1 MDFKVTDLVKNVVLA
16 GIGAAAVTTEKAKD
30 VADELVKKG
39 SLTVEQ
45 GKVLNEELKHN
56 IKETLDN
63 KKKKD
68 ASVEEL
74 LSAMTPDQIDAL
86 KELLNKKRIHR
97 MSEREDRSR
106 LSEIMQILRRYR
118 ITKGIT
124 PVKVREI
131 LEELGPTYVK
141 LGQILSIRT
150 DLISSEYCKELQK
163 LRSQV
168 SPMPYDEVRAV
179 LYEAYKKDPEDVF
192 ASIVKTPIGSASI
205 AQVHE
210 AFLKSGEHVVLK
222 VQRRGI
228 YGTMERDVAM
238 MQRMLRFVPP
248 ALKGLVDLERVI
260 SEFWSAAKEEM
271 DFLREAANME
281 TFSKNNENVV
291 FVASPKLYSELTT
304 AQVLVMEYIDGYSV
318 SDTHTLEQEGYDLVE
333 IGEKLA
339 DNYVRQIMQ
348 DGFFHADPHPGNL
361 RIRGGKIVWLDM
373 GMMGRLTPRDKSL
386 IAKAVKAI
394 ARGNNSELV
403 DVILALGIFHGKPN
417 RIRLYTDIEVLM
429 TRYGTLDIGSI
440 DIAALLTE
448 LIEIMSANELAMPAQ
463 LTLLAR
469 GMTTIEGVIADLSPQ
484 VNIVEVASGR
494 ISASF
499 WENVNW
505 KEELKNEGS
514 QLYRSINRA
523 MDIPVLMADL
533 LQSYRN
539 NETRIKLDLHATEDL
554 SQMLEKLVSKMV
566 MGLVIAALLL
576 ASSILCTTQMQPHL
590 FGIPALGFLG
600 YIMALGLAGYLVW
613 EHFKNKNK

>member
-1 MDFKVTDLVKNVVLA
+1 
-16 GIGAAAVTTEKAKD
+16 
-30 VADELVKKG
+30 
-39 SLTVEQ
+39 
-45 GKVLNEELKHN
+45 
-56 IKETLDN
+56 
-63 KKKKD
+63 
-68 ASVEEL
+68 
-74 LSAMTPDQIDAL
+74 
-86 KELLNKKRIHR
+86 

-271 DFLREAANME
+271 DFLLEAANMK

-386 IAKAVKAI
+386 IAKVVKAI

-417 RIRLYTDIEVLM
+417 RIRLYTDIEGLM

>member
-1 MDFKVTDLVKNVVLA
+1 
-16 GIGAAAVTTEKAKD
+16 
-30 VADELVKKG
+30 
-39 SLTVEQ
+39 
-45 GKVLNEELKHN
+45 
-56 IKETLDN
+56 
-63 KKKKD
+63 
-68 ASVEEL
+68 
-74 LSAMTPDQIDAL
+74 
-86 KELLNKKRIHR
+86 

-106 LSEIMQILRRYR
+106 LSEIMQVLRRYR

-179 LYEAYKKDPEDVF
+179 LCEAYKKDPEDVF

-248 ALKGLVDLERVI
+248 ALKGFVDLERVI

-291 FVASPKLYSELTT
+291 FVASPKLYRELTT

-373 GMMGRLTPRDKSL
+373 GMMGRLTLRDKSL

-417 RIRLYTDIEVLM
+417 RIRLYTDIEGLM
-429 TRYGTLDIGSI
+429 TRYGTMDIGSI

-523 MDIPVLMADL
+523 MDIPVIMADL

>member
-1 MDFKVTDLVKNVVLA
+1 
-16 GIGAAAVTTEKAKD
+16 
-30 VADELVKKG
+30 
-39 SLTVEQ
+39 
-45 GKVLNEELKHN
+45 
-56 IKETLDN
+56 
-63 KKKKD
+63 
-68 ASVEEL
+68 
-74 LSAMTPDQIDAL
+74 
-86 KELLNKKRIHR
+86 

-106 LSEIMQILRRYR
+106 LSEIMQVLRRYR

-179 LYEAYKKDPEDVF
+179 LCEAYKKDPEDVF

-271 DFLREAANME
+271 DFLLEAANME

-417 RIRLYTDIEVLM
+417 RIRLYTDIEGLM
-429 TRYGTLDIGSI
+429 TRYGTMDIGSI

-523 MDIPVLMADL
+523 MDIPVIMADL

-566 MGLVIAALLL
+566 MGLV
-576 ASSILCTTQMQPHL
+576 
-590 FGIPALGFLG
+590 
-600 YIMALGLAGYLVW
+600 
-613 EHFKNKNK
+613 

>member
-1 MDFKVTDLVKNVVLA
+1 
-16 GIGAAAVTTEKAKD
+16 
-30 VADELVKKG
+30 
-39 SLTVEQ
+39 
-45 GKVLNEELKHN
+45 
-56 IKETLDN
+56 
-63 KKKKD
+63 
-68 ASVEEL
+68 
-74 LSAMTPDQIDAL
+74 
-86 KELLNKKRIHR
+86 

-271 DFLREAANME
+271 DFLLEAANME

-386 IAKAVKAI
+386 IAKAVEAI

-417 RIRLYTDIEVLM
+417 RIRLYTDIEGLM
-429 TRYGTLDIGSI
+429 TRYGTMDIGSI

-523 MDIPVLMADL
+523 MDIPVIMADL

>member
-1 MDFKVTDLVKNVVLA
+1 
-16 GIGAAAVTTEKAKD
+16 
-30 VADELVKKG
+30 
-39 SLTVEQ
+39 
-45 GKVLNEELKHN
+45 
-56 IKETLDN
+56 
-63 KKKKD
+63 
-68 ASVEEL
+68 
-74 LSAMTPDQIDAL
+74 
-86 KELLNKKRIHR
+86 
-97 MSEREDRSR
+97 MSERGDRSR
-106 LSEIMQILRRYR
+106 LSEIMQVLRRYH

-124 PVKVREI
+124 PAKVREI

-150 DLISSEYCKELQK
+150 DLISPAYCDELQK

-168 SPMPYDEVRAV
+168 SPMPYDEVRLV
-179 LYEAYKKDPEDVF
+179 LREAYKKDPEDVF
-192 ASIVKTPIGSASI
+192 ASIVKAPIGSASI

-210 AFLKSGEHVVLK
+210 ATLKNGDHVVLK

-228 YGTMERDVAM
+228 YDTMAKDVAM
-238 MQRMLRFVPP
+238 MQRMLRFVPS
-248 ALKGLVDLERVI
+248 ALKNLVDLDRVI
-260 SEFWSAAKEEM
+260 KEFWASAQEEM
-271 DFLREAANME
+271 DFLREATNME
-281 TFSKNNENVV
+281 IFTKNNKDVA
-291 FVASPKLYSELTT
+291 FVTSPKLYRDLTT
-304 AQVLVMEYIDGYSV
+304 AQVLVMEYIDGYSI
-318 SDTHTLEQEGYDLVE
+318 SDPKTLEKEGYDRTE

-361 RIRGGKIVWLDM
+361 RIRGGKIVWMDM

-403 DVILALGIFHGKPN
+403 DVILALGIFHGKPD
-417 RIRLYTDIEVLM
+417 RIRLYTDIEGLM
-429 TRYGTLDIGSI
+429 VRYGTMDMGSI

-514 QLYRSINRA
+514 LLYRSINRA

-554 SQMLEKLVSKMV
+554 SQMLEKLVARIV
-566 MGLVIAALLL
+566 LGLVIAALLL
-576 ASSILCTTQMQPHL
+576 ASSILCTTQMQPRM
-590 FGIPALGFLG
+590 FGIPALGFFG
-600 YIMALGLAGYLVW
+600 YILALGIAGYLVW
-613 EHFKNKNK
+613 EHIKDKFGKRK

>member
-1 MDFKVTDLVKNVVLA
+1 
-16 GIGAAAVTTEKAKD
+16 
-30 VADELVKKG
+30 
-39 SLTVEQ
+39 
-45 GKVLNEELKHN
+45 
-56 IKETLDN
+56 
-63 KKKKD
+63 
-68 ASVEEL
+68 
-74 LSAMTPDQIDAL
+74 
-86 KELLNKKRIHR
+86 

-373 GMMGRLTPRDKSL
+373 GMMGRLRPRDKSL

-417 RIRLYTDIEVLM
+417 RIRLYTDIEGLM

>member
-1 MDFKVTDLVKNVVLA
+1 
-16 GIGAAAVTTEKAKD
+16 
-30 VADELVKKG
+30 
-39 SLTVEQ
+39 
-45 GKVLNEELKHN
+45 
-56 IKETLDN
+56 
-63 KKKKD
+63 
-68 ASVEEL
+68 
-74 LSAMTPDQIDAL
+74 
-86 KELLNKKRIHR
+86 

-106 LSEIMQILRRYR
+106 LSEIMQVLRRYR

-248 ALKGLVDLERVI
+248 ALKGFVDLERVI

-271 DFLREAANME
+271 DFLLEAANMK

-417 RIRLYTDIEVLM
+417 RIRLYTDIEGLM

-484 VNIVEVASGR
+484 VNVVEVASGR

-600 YIMALGLAGYLVW
+600 YIMALALAGYLVW

>member
-1 MDFKVTDLVKNVVLA
+1 
-16 GIGAAAVTTEKAKD
+16 
-30 VADELVKKG
+30 
-39 SLTVEQ
+39 
-45 GKVLNEELKHN
+45 
-56 IKETLDN
+56 
-63 KKKKD
+63 
-68 ASVEEL
+68 
-74 LSAMTPDQIDAL
+74 
-86 KELLNKKRIHR
+86 

-106 LSEIMQILRRYR
+106 LSEIMQVLRRYR

-179 LYEAYKKDPEDVF
+179 LCEAYKKDPEDVF

-271 DFLREAANME
+271 DFLLEAANME

-373 GMMGRLTPRDKSL
+373 GMMGRLMPRDKSL

-417 RIRLYTDIEVLM
+417 RIRLYTDIEGLM
-429 TRYGTLDIGSI
+429 TRYGTMDIGSI

-523 MDIPVLMADL
+523 MDIPVIMADL

>member
-1 MDFKVTDLVKNVVLA
+1 
-16 GIGAAAVTTEKAKD
+16 
-30 VADELVKKG
+30 
-39 SLTVEQ
+39 
-45 GKVLNEELKHN
+45 
-56 IKETLDN
+56 
-63 KKKKD
+63 
-68 ASVEEL
+68 
-74 LSAMTPDQIDAL
+74 
-86 KELLNKKRIHR
+86 

-373 GMMGRLTPRDKSL
+373 GMMGRLKPRDKSL

-417 RIRLYTDIEVLM
+417 RIRLYTDIEGLM

>member
-1 MDFKVTDLVKNVVLA
+1 
-16 GIGAAAVTTEKAKD
+16 
-30 VADELVKKG
+30 
-39 SLTVEQ
+39 
-45 GKVLNEELKHN
+45 
-56 IKETLDN
+56 
-63 KKKKD
+63 
-68 ASVEEL
+68 
-74 LSAMTPDQIDAL
+74 
-86 KELLNKKRIHR
+86 

-106 LSEIMQILRRYR
+106 LSEIMQVLRRYR

-228 YGTMERDVAM
+228 YDTMERDVAM

-248 ALKGLVDLERVI
+248 ALKGFVDLERVI

-291 FVASPKLYSELTT
+291 FVASPKLYRELTT

-373 GMMGRLTPRDKSL
+373 GMMGRLTLRDKSL

-417 RIRLYTDIEVLM
+417 RIRLYTDIEGLM
-429 TRYGTLDIGSI
+429 TRYGTMDIGSI

-523 MDIPVLMADL
+523 MDIPVIMADL

>member
-1 MDFKVTDLVKNVVLA
+1 MMKN
-16 GIGAAAVTTEKAKD
+16 KRQ
-30 VADELVKKG
+30 
-39 SLTVEQ
+39 S
-45 GKVLNEELKHN
+45 
-56 IKETLDN
+56 
-63 KKKKD
+63 
-68 ASVEEL
+68 
-74 LSAMTPDQIDAL
+74 
-86 KELLNKKRIHR
+86 KKRIHR

-106 LSEIMQILRRYR
+106 LSEIMQVLRRYR

-248 ALKGLVDLERVI
+248 ALKGFVDLERVI

-271 DFLREAANME
+271 DFLLEAANMK

-417 RIRLYTDIEVLM
+417 RIRLYTDIEGLM

-539 NETRIKLDLHATEDL
+539 NETRIKLDIHATEDL

>member
-1 MDFKVTDLVKNVVLA
+1 
-16 GIGAAAVTTEKAKD
+16 
-30 VADELVKKG
+30 
-39 SLTVEQ
+39 
-45 GKVLNEELKHN
+45 
-56 IKETLDN
+56 
-63 KKKKD
+63 
-68 ASVEEL
+68 
-74 LSAMTPDQIDAL
+74 
-86 KELLNKKRIHR
+86 

-386 IAKAVKAI
+386 RAKAVKAI

-417 RIRLYTDIEVLM
+417 RIRLYTDIEGLM

-576 ASSILCTTQMQPHL
+576 ASSILCTTQMQPQL

>member
-1 MDFKVTDLVKNVVLA
+1 
-16 GIGAAAVTTEKAKD
+16 
-30 VADELVKKG
+30 
-39 SLTVEQ
+39 
-45 GKVLNEELKHN
+45 
-56 IKETLDN
+56 
-63 KKKKD
+63 
-68 ASVEEL
+68 
-74 LSAMTPDQIDAL
+74 
-86 KELLNKKRIHR
+86 
-97 MSEREDRSR
+97 
-106 LSEIMQILRRYR
+106 
-118 ITKGIT
+118 
-124 PVKVREI
+124 
-131 LEELGPTYVK
+131 
-141 LGQILSIRT
+141 
-150 DLISSEYCKELQK
+150 
-163 LRSQV
+163 
-168 SPMPYDEVRAV
+168 
-179 LYEAYKKDPEDVF
+179 
-192 ASIVKTPIGSASI
+192 
-205 AQVHE
+205 
-210 AFLKSGEHVVLK
+210 
-222 VQRRGI
+222 
-228 YGTMERDVAM
+228 
-238 MQRMLRFVPP
+238 
-248 ALKGLVDLERVI
+248 
-260 SEFWSAAKEEM
+260 
-271 DFLREAANME
+271 
-281 TFSKNNENVV
+281 
-291 FVASPKLYSELTT
+291 
-304 AQVLVMEYIDGYSV
+304 MEYIDGYSV

-417 RIRLYTDIEVLM
+417 RIRLYTDIEGLM
-429 TRYGTLDIGSI
+429 TRYGTMDIGSI
-440 DIAALLTE
+440 DIAALLKD

-566 MGLVIAALLL
+566 MGIVIAALLL
-576 ASSILCTTQMQPHL
+576 ASSILCTTQMQPRL

>member
-1 MDFKVTDLVKNVVLA
+1 
-16 GIGAAAVTTEKAKD
+16 
-30 VADELVKKG
+30 
-39 SLTVEQ
+39 
-45 GKVLNEELKHN
+45 
-56 IKETLDN
+56 
-63 KKKKD
+63 
-68 ASVEEL
+68 
-74 LSAMTPDQIDAL
+74 
-86 KELLNKKRIHR
+86 

-106 LSEIMQILRRYR
+106 LSEIMQVLRRYR

-248 ALKGLVDLERVI
+248 ALKGFVDLERVI

-271 DFLREAANME
+271 DFLLEAANME

-348 DGFFHADPHPGNL
+348 DGFFHADPHPGNVCVSD
-361 RIRGGKIVWLDM
+361 GKIVWIDM
-373 GMMGRLTPRDKSL
+373 GMMGRLSERDREL
-386 IAKAVKAI
+386 IGDAIQGIAINDIGMIQDAV
-394 ARGNNSELV
+394 
-403 DVILALGIFHGKPN
+403 LALGEFRGKPDQSKLYEDISTLMIKYGKLDMGNIDVAETMQDLMEVMKTN
-417 RIRLYTDIEVLM
+417 RISM
-429 TRYGTLDIGSI
+429 PHG
-440 DIAALLTE
+440 LT
-448 LIEIMSANELAMPAQ
+448 M
-463 LTLLAR
+463 LAR
-469 GMTTIEGVIADLSPQ
+469 GLTQMEGVMADICPEINMVEIA
-484 VNIVEVASGR
+484 AAR
-494 ISASF
+494 IKGDF
-499 WENVNW
+499 WRNFDW
-505 KEELKNEGS
+505 KKELKSSGKH
-514 QLYRSINRA
+514 LYRALHKTIDLPS
-523 MDIPVLMADL
+523 VTADAI
-533 LQSYRN
+533 QGFMKGQ
-539 NETRIKLDLHATEDL
+539 TRVNLDLHVSKDL
-554 SQMLEKLVSKMV
+554 SELLRRLVRNIV
-566 MGLVIAALLL
+566 MGLWVMALLIS
-576 ASSILCTTQMQPHL
+576 SSIICTTNMQPKL
-590 FGIPALGFLG
+590 WGIPAIGA
-600 YIMALGLAGYLVW
+600 IGYLLAFVIVLYVFIK
-613 EHFKNKNK
+613 HFLSRK

>member
-1 MDFKVTDLVKNVVLA
+1 MMKN
-16 GIGAAAVTTEKAKD
+16 KRQ
-30 VADELVKKG
+30 
-39 SLTVEQ
+39 S
-45 GKVLNEELKHN
+45 
-56 IKETLDN
+56 
-63 KKKKD
+63 
-68 ASVEEL
+68 
-74 LSAMTPDQIDAL
+74 
-86 KELLNKKRIHR
+86 KKRIHR

-106 LSEIMQILRRYR
+106 LSEIMQVLRRYR

-248 ALKGLVDLERVI
+248 ALKGFVDLERVI

-271 DFLREAANME
+271 DFLLEAANMKI
-281 TFSKNNENVV
+281 FSKNNENVV

-361 RIRGGKIVWLDM
+361 RIRGGKIVWFDM

-417 RIRLYTDIEVLM
+417 RIRLYTDIEGLM
-429 TRYGTLDIGSI
+429 TRYGTMDIGSI

-469 GMTTIEGVIADLSPQ
+469 GMTTIEGVIAGLSPQ

>member
-1 MDFKVTDLVKNVVLA
+1 
-16 GIGAAAVTTEKAKD
+16 
-30 VADELVKKG
+30 
-39 SLTVEQ
+39 
-45 GKVLNEELKHN
+45 
-56 IKETLDN
+56 
-63 KKKKD
+63 
-68 ASVEEL
+68 
-74 LSAMTPDQIDAL
+74 
-86 KELLNKKRIHR
+86 

-106 LSEIMQILRRYR
+106 LSEIMQVLRRYR

-168 SPMPYDEVRAV
+168 SPMPYEEVRAV
-179 LYEAYKKDPEDVF
+179 LCEAYKKDPEDVF

-291 FVASPKLYSELTT
+291 FVASPKLYRELTT
-304 AQVLVMEYIDGYSV
+304 AQVLVMEYIDGYSI

-373 GMMGRLTPRDKSL
+373 GMMGRLTPRDKSSDS
-386 IAKAVKAI
+386 KGSK
-394 ARGNNSELV
+394 GNR
-403 DVILALGIFHGKPN
+403 K
-417 RIRLYTDIEVLM
+417 R
-429 TRYGTLDIGSI
+429 
-440 DIAALLTE
+440 
-448 LIEIMSANELAMPAQ
+448 
-463 LTLLAR
+463 
-469 GMTTIEGVIADLSPQ
+469 
-484 VNIVEVASGR
+484 
-494 ISASF
+494 
-499 WENVNW
+499 
-505 KEELKNEGS
+505 K
-514 QLYRSINRA
+514 
-523 MDIPVLMADL
+523 
-533 LQSYRN
+533 
-539 NETRIKLDLHATEDL
+539 
-554 SQMLEKLVSKMV
+554 
-566 MGLVIAALLL
+566 
-576 ASSILCTTQMQPHL
+576 
-590 FGIPALGFLG
+590 
-600 YIMALGLAGYLVW
+600 
-613 EHFKNKNK
+613 

>member
-1 MDFKVTDLVKNVVLA
+1 
-16 GIGAAAVTTEKAKD
+16 
-30 VADELVKKG
+30 
-39 SLTVEQ
+39 
-45 GKVLNEELKHN
+45 
-56 IKETLDN
+56 
-63 KKKKD
+63 
-68 ASVEEL
+68 
-74 LSAMTPDQIDAL
+74 
-86 KELLNKKRIHR
+86 

-106 LSEIMQILRRYR
+106 LSEIMQVLRRYR

-238 MQRMLRFVPP
+238 MQRMLRFVP
-248 ALKGLVDLERVI
+248 
-260 SEFWSAAKEEM
+260 
-271 DFLREAANME
+271 LREAANME

-318 SDTHTLEQEGYDLVE
+318 SDKHTLEQEGYDLVE

-417 RIRLYTDIEVLM
+417 RIRLYTDIEGLM

>member
-1 MDFKVTDLVKNVVLA
+1 
-16 GIGAAAVTTEKAKD
+16 
-30 VADELVKKG
+30 
-39 SLTVEQ
+39 
-45 GKVLNEELKHN
+45 
-56 IKETLDN
+56 
-63 KKKKD
+63 
-68 ASVEEL
+68 
-74 LSAMTPDQIDAL
+74 
-86 KELLNKKRIHR
+86 

-106 LSEIMQILRRYR
+106 LSEIMQVLRRYH

-124 PVKVREI
+124 PAKVREI

-150 DLISSEYCKELQK
+150 DLISPAYCDELQK

-168 SPMPYDEVRAV
+168 SPMPYDEVRIV
-179 LYEAYKKDPEDVF
+179 LREAYKKDPEDVF
-192 ASIVKTPIGSASI
+192 ASIVKAPIGSASI

-210 AFLKSGEHVVLK
+210 ATLKNGDHVVLK

-228 YGTMERDVAM
+228 YDTMAKDVAM

-248 ALKGLVDLERVI
+248 ALKNLVDLDRVI
-260 SEFWSAAKEEM
+260 KEFWSSAQEEM
-271 DFLREAANME
+271 DFLREATNME
-281 TFSKNNENVV
+281 IFEKNNKDVA
-291 FVASPKLYSELTT
+291 FVTSPKLYRDLTT
-304 AQVLVMEYIDGYSV
+304 AQVLVMEYIDGYSI
-318 SDTHTLEQEGYDLVE
+318 SDPKTLEKEGYDRTE

-348 DGFFHADPHPGNL
+348 DGFFHADPHLGNL
-361 RIRGGKIVWLDM
+361 RIRGGKIVWMDM

-403 DVILALGIFHGKPN
+403 DVILALGIFHGKPD
-417 RIRLYTDIEVLM
+417 RIRLYADIEGLM
-429 TRYGTLDIGSI
+429 VRYGTMDIGSI

-514 QLYRSINRA
+514 LLYRSINRA

-554 SQMLEKLVSKMV
+554 SEMLEKLVARIV
-566 MGLVIAALLL
+566 LGLVIAALLL
-576 ASSILCTTQMQPHL
+576 ASSILCTTQMQPRL
-590 FGIPALGFLG
+590 FGIPALGFFG
-600 YIMALGLAGYLVW
+600 YILALGIAGYLVW
-613 EHFKNKNK
+613 EHIKDKFGKRK

>member
-1 MDFKVTDLVKNVVLA
+1 
-16 GIGAAAVTTEKAKD
+16 
-30 VADELVKKG
+30 
-39 SLTVEQ
+39 
-45 GKVLNEELKHN
+45 
-56 IKETLDN
+56 
-63 KKKKD
+63 
-68 ASVEEL
+68 
-74 LSAMTPDQIDAL
+74 
-86 KELLNKKRIHR
+86 

-373 GMMGRLTPRDKSL
+373 GMMGRLTLRDKSL

-417 RIRLYTDIEVLM
+417 RIRLYTDIEGLM

>member
-1 MDFKVTDLVKNVVLA
+1 
-16 GIGAAAVTTEKAKD
+16 
-30 VADELVKKG
+30 
-39 SLTVEQ
+39 
-45 GKVLNEELKHN
+45 
-56 IKETLDN
+56 
-63 KKKKD
+63 
-68 ASVEEL
+68 
-74 LSAMTPDQIDAL
+74 
-86 KELLNKKRIHR
+86 

-106 LSEIMQILRRYR
+106 LSEIMQVLRRYR

-168 SPMPYDEVRAV
+168 SPMPYEEVRAV
-179 LYEAYKKDPEDVF
+179 LCEAYKKDPEDVF

-291 FVASPKLYSELTT
+291 FVASPKLYRELTT
-304 AQVLVMEYIDGYSV
+304 AQVLVMEYIDGYSI

-373 GMMGRLTPRDKSL
+373 G
-386 IAKAVKAI
+386 
-394 ARGNNSELV
+394 RGNNSELV

-417 RIRLYTDIEVLM
+417 RIRLYTDIEGLM
-429 TRYGTLDIGSI
+429 TRYGTMDIGSI
-440 DIAALLTE
+440 DIAALLTD

-566 MGLVIAALLL
+566 MGIVIAALLL
-576 ASSILCTTQMQPHL
+576 ASSILCTTKMQPRL

>member
-1 MDFKVTDLVKNVVLA
+1 MEFKKNQIVELYIDDIGNEGEGIGHIDGYALFLKDAVIGDKVRAKIIKTKKNYGFARVEEVIEASKDRVSPRCSKARQCGGCTLQHLAYEKQLEYKFNKVKNCLER
-16 GIGAAAVTTEKAKD
+16 IGGLENIEENDTMARDIGLLHKAVK
-30 VADELVKKG
+30 LVPPI
-39 SLTVEQ
+39 S
-45 GKVLNEELKHN
+45 
-56 IKETLDN
+56 IKETVDFSMVLD
-63 KKKKD
+63 
-68 ASVEEL
+68 EL
-74 LSAMTPDQIDAL
+74 W
-86 KELLNKKRIHR
+86 
-97 MSEREDRSR
+97 
-106 LSEIMQILRRYR
+106 
-118 ITKGIT
+118 
-124 PVKVREI
+124 
-131 LEELGPTYVK
+131 
-141 LGQILSIRT
+141 
-150 DLISSEYCKELQK
+150 
-163 LRSQV
+163 
-168 SPMPYDEVRAV
+168 
-179 LYEAYKKDPEDVF
+179 
-192 ASIVKTPIGSASI
+192 
-205 AQVHE
+205 
-210 AFLKSGEHVVLK
+210 VVT
-222 VQRRGI
+222 Q
-228 YGTMERDVAM
+228 
-238 MQRMLRFVPP
+238 
-248 ALKGLVDLERVI
+248 
-260 SEFWSAAKEEM
+260 EEM
-271 DFLREAANME
+271 NFLTEAANME
-281 TFSKNNENVV
+281 EFARRNKDIA
-291 FVASPKLYSELTT
+291 FVRTPILYKEHTT
-304 AQVLVMEYIDGYSV
+304 HHVLVMEYIDGYPIDDKIS
-318 SDTHTLEQEGYDLVE
+318 LQENGYDLHE
-333 IGEKLA
+333 IGTKLI
-339 DNYVRQIMQ
+339 DNYIKQVME

-417 RIRLYTDIEVLM
+417 RIRLYTDIEGLM
-429 TRYGTLDIGSI
+429 TRYGTMDIGSI

>member
-1 MDFKVTDLVKNVVLA
+1 
-16 GIGAAAVTTEKAKD
+16 
-30 VADELVKKG
+30 
-39 SLTVEQ
+39 
-45 GKVLNEELKHN
+45 
-56 IKETLDN
+56 
-63 KKKKD
+63 
-68 ASVEEL
+68 
-74 LSAMTPDQIDAL
+74 
-86 KELLNKKRIHR
+86 

-106 LSEIMQILRRYR
+106 LSEIMQVLRRYR

-248 ALKGLVDLERVI
+248 ALKGFVDLERVI

-271 DFLREAANME
+271 DFLLEAANME

-361 RIRGGKIVWLDM
+361 RIRDGKIVWLDM

-386 IAKAVKAI
+386 IAKAVKA
-394 ARGNNSELV
+394 GNNSELV

-417 RIRLYTDIEVLM
+417 RIRLYTDIEGLM

>member
-1 MDFKVTDLVKNVVLA
+1 MMKN
-16 GIGAAAVTTEKAKD
+16 KRQ
-30 VADELVKKG
+30 
-39 SLTVEQ
+39 S
-45 GKVLNEELKHN
+45 
-56 IKETLDN
+56 
-63 KKKKD
+63 
-68 ASVEEL
+68 
-74 LSAMTPDQIDAL
+74 
-86 KELLNKKRIHR
+86 KKRIHR

-106 LSEIMQILRRYR
+106 LSEIMQVLRRYR

-248 ALKGLVDLERVI
+248 ALKGFVDLERVI

-417 RIRLYTDIEVLM
+417 RIRLYTDIEGLM

>member
-1 MDFKVTDLVKNVVLA
+1 
-16 GIGAAAVTTEKAKD
+16 
-30 VADELVKKG
+30 
-39 SLTVEQ
+39 
-45 GKVLNEELKHN
+45 
-56 IKETLDN
+56 
-63 KKKKD
+63 
-68 ASVEEL
+68 
-74 LSAMTPDQIDAL
+74 
-86 KELLNKKRIHR
+86 

-106 LSEIMQILRRYR
+106 LSEIMQVLRRYR

-179 LYEAYKKDPEDVF
+179 LCEAYKKDPEDVF

-228 YGTMERDVAM
+228 YDTMERDVAM

-248 ALKGLVDLERVI
+248 VLKGFVDLERVI

-291 FVASPKLYSELTT
+291 FVASPKLYRELTT

-373 GMMGRLTPRDKSL
+373 GMMGRLMPRDKSL

-417 RIRLYTDIEVLM
+417 RIRLYTDIEGLM
-429 TRYGTLDIGSI
+429 TRYGTMDIGSI

-523 MDIPVLMADL
+523 MDIPVIMADL

>member
-1 MDFKVTDLVKNVVLA
+1 MMKN
-16 GIGAAAVTTEKAKD
+16 KRQ
-30 VADELVKKG
+30 
-39 SLTVEQ
+39 S
-45 GKVLNEELKHN
+45 
-56 IKETLDN
+56 
-63 KKKKD
+63 
-68 ASVEEL
+68 
-74 LSAMTPDQIDAL
+74 
-86 KELLNKKRIHR
+86 KKRIHR

-106 LSEIMQILRRYR
+106 LSEIMQVLRRYR

-248 ALKGLVDLERVI
+248 ALKGFVDLERVI

-271 DFLREAANME
+271 DFLLEAANMK

-417 RIRLYTDIEVLM
+417 RIRLYTDIEGLM
-429 TRYGTLDIGSI
+429 TRYGTMDIGSI

-523 MDIPVLMADL
+523 MDIPVIMADL

>member
-1 MDFKVTDLVKNVVLA
+1 MMKN
-16 GIGAAAVTTEKAKD
+16 KRQ
-30 VADELVKKG
+30 
-39 SLTVEQ
+39 S
-45 GKVLNEELKHN
+45 
-56 IKETLDN
+56 
-63 KKKKD
+63 
-68 ASVEEL
+68 
-74 LSAMTPDQIDAL
+74 
-86 KELLNKKRIHR
+86 KKRIHR

-106 LSEIMQILRRYR
+106 LSEIMQVLRRYR

-271 DFLREAANME
+271 DFLLEAANME

-361 RIRGGKIVWLDM
+361 RIRGGKIVWFDM

-417 RIRLYTDIEVLM
+417 RIRLYTDIEGLM

>member
-1 MDFKVTDLVKNVVLA
+1 MSN
-16 GIGAAAVTTEKAKD
+16 AKS
-30 VADELVKKG
+30 G
-39 SLTVEQ
+39 SR
-45 GKVLNEELKHN
+45 
-56 IKETLDN
+56 
-63 KKKKD
+63 
-68 ASVEEL
+68 
-74 LSAMTPDQIDAL
+74 L
-86 KELLNKKRIHR
+86 KEITAV
-97 MSEREDRSR
+97 
-106 LSEIMQILRRYR
+106 LRKHE
-118 ITKGIT
+118 ITKGMT
-124 PVKVREI
+124 PVKLRLI
-131 LEELGPTYVK
+131 LEDLGPTFIK
-141 LGQILSIRT
+141 IGQIMSLHS
-150 DLISSEYCKELQK
+150 DVLPKKYCDELMK
-163 LRSQV
+163 LRSDV
-168 SPMPYDEVRAV
+168 PPMPFSEVEEV
-179 LYEAYKKDPEDVF
+179 IEESYGCPWKEVF
-192 ASIVKTPIGSASI
+192 SDIEKTTLGSASI
-205 AQVHE
+205 AQVHR
-210 AFLKSGEHVVLK
+210 ATLKSGEKVVIK
-222 VQRRGI
+222 VQRKGI
-228 YGTMERDVAM
+228 YDTMARDIGLLHKAVK
-238 MQRMLRFVPP
+238 LVPP
-248 ALKGLVDLERVI
+248 ISIKETVDFSMVLDELWVVTQ
-260 SEFWSAAKEEM
+260 EEM
-271 DFLREAANME
+271 NFLTEAANME
-281 TFSKNNENVV
+281 EFARRNKDIA
-291 FVASPKLYSELTT
+291 FVRTPILYKEHTT
-304 AQVLVMEYIDGYSV
+304 HHVLVMEYIDGYSIDDKI
-318 SDTHTLEQEGYDLVE
+318 SLQENGYDLHE
-333 IGEKLA
+333 IGTKLV
-339 DNYVRQIMQ
+339 DNYIKQVME

-417 RIRLYTDIEVLM
+417 RIRLYTDIEGLM